1 MPEPTSTPR
10 PLRAAVDWTA
20 CQGHGGCADLLPELI
35 TLDEWGYPII
45 QERPVPAEAR
55 RRARKA
61 VSECPALALLL
72 KD

>member
-1 MPEPTSTPR
+1 MPEATTTPR
-10 PLRAAVDWTA
+10 TQRAAVDWTA

-35 TLDEWGYPII
+35 ALDEWGYPVI
-45 QERPVPAEAR
+45 QDRPVPPEAQ

-72 KD
+72 RG